1 MLINDKFI
9 YKIADTPQEYEA
21 IHALNYETFVE
32 EIPQHEINTQ
42 KQLIDKFHHENTYI
56 IAKDDQEL
64 VGMLALRGQRPFSL
78 DHKIPDLDSYL
89 PEKKKICEIRLLSI
103 KKDYRQGTVFFGLSE
118 KLLEVC
124 LQQSF
129 DYCIISGTTRQI
141 RLYSHIGFIPFYQ
154 LVGKEGA
161 YYQPMY
167 LTLENLQKSLSY
179 FFTKNLGGSN
189 ND

>member
-1 MLINDKFI
+1 MITNDKFI
-9 YKIADTPQEYEA
+9 YKIANTTEEYAA

-32 EIPQHEINTQ
+32 EIPQHESNIQ
-42 KQLIDKFHHENTYI
+42 KQLIDKFHQENTYI
-56 IAKDDQEL
+56 IAKNDQEL
-64 VGMLALRGQRPFSL
+64 VGMLALRGKRPFSL
-78 DHKIPDLDSYL
+78 DQKIPDLDSYL

-103 KKDYRQGTVFFGLSE
+103 KSNYRQGPVFFGLSE

-124 LQQSF
+124 LAQSY

-141 RLYSHIGFIPFYQ
+141 KLYQHIGFIPFYQ

-167 LTLENLQKSLSY
+167 LTLENLQKSLTY
-179 FFTKNLGGSN
+179 FFSKENGGSG